1 MPFGMTCVS
10 YLVLLAEAYAQN
22 TDNHIFPTS
31 IQADAVLLNL
41 SVSFCHPLKAPEE
54 SS

>member
-10 YLVLLAEAYAQN
+10 YLVLIAKAYAQN
-22 TDNHIFPTS
+22 IDCHTFPTW
-31 IQADAVLLNL
+31 IQADDALLNL